1 MRTLGIL
8 LCWTTTMSLS
18 IAQYK
23 TPEERYIEQYKD
35 IAIYEMHR
43 TGIPASI
50 KLAQGLLESQAGF
63 SELAQFA
70 NNHFG
75 IKCKKEWQGQRFFKE
90 DDDTDPNGVLIKSC
104 FRVYPSALDSYKDH
118 SHFLRLRP
126 RYQKLFQ
133 LNRTDYRA
141 WAYGLKECG
150 YATDPNYPKKLIQLI
165 EKYQLHQY
173 DLSKPTH
180 QSLAPPPPVTLPQNY
195 KPGFFATE

>member
-1 MRTLGIL
+1 MRVLCLL
-8 LCWTTTMSLS
+8 LCWCAVSS
-18 IAQYK
+18 PIIAQYK
-23 TPEERYIEQYKD
+23 TPEERYIEKYKD
-35 IAIYEMHR
+35 LAIREMHR

-75 IKCKKEWQGQRFFKE
+75 IKCKSDWQGQRFFKE
-90 DDDTDPNGVLIKSC
+90 DDDYDPNGLLTKSC
-104 FRVYPSALDSYKDH
+104 FRVYPSVYDSYRDH
-118 SHFLRLRP
+118 SQFLRLRP

-150 YATDPNYPKKLIQLI
+150 YATDPRYPQKLIQII
-165 EKYQLHQY
+165 EKYRLHQY
-173 DLSKPTH
+173 DRTEPTQ
-180 QSLAPPPPVTLPQNY
+180 QSYTPPPPVSLPQNY
-195 KPGFFATE
+195 RPGFFATE